1 MRSRDPKSRLS
12 TAATV
17 LLDHDATDDRRRRAL
32 AILIDADASVV
43 AQMPRAIEAV
53 RMITCSRAVGATM
66 RLRARSHLAELATA
80 APDAVGRAIRGAILA
95 ECREMG
101 GGQLVLDLW
110 NTIHVLERDRPG
122 MLVPDILDI
131 AVERRCAGR
140 RFTGA
145 FVWLIAPYA
154 AQVPAAHQERVAHA
168 ILEAAPSFH
177 AVDFGEESVWGRI
190 MQSPT
195 LLAMPSMFEAL
206 LAHARGSLFTAC
218 GLVRARPTDGALLT
232 DLVFT
237 TYAARVAAGHELAY
251 VLSALADAPVVA
263 VTSEQL
269 APYLSSSNAVTRDA
283 AFRLLGRITDVTPH
297 AAHATP
303 GVKPTR

>member
-154 AQVPAAHQERVAHA
+154 AQVPAA
-168 ILEAAPSFH
+168 PSFH